1 MMQSKLLARH
11 FSDGATKLLLRCL
24 RRLVGTR
31 AMKYDLADIFAA
43 ILHVLRTGVQW
54 RDLDDDPR
62 FPPKSTVYY
71 YFAKWSKGYVFDE
84 LNQRLV
90 CKLRHAKRV
99 KQRNTK
105 PRRRQPTACVIDSK
119 TVQSRVWG
127 PREARGFD
135 GNKRINGIK
144 YHTATDTDGNVLATI
159 TAPANEHDSTWVPE
173 LLDAIRAA
181 GFYKVRYVFADAAYQ
196 GTQKY
201 ATLRGFTIE
210 VVKRSDFTAAN
221 ALKANGSKAEFV
233 VLPKRW
239 VIERSFSHL
248 VWNRRLVVS
257 YERLAAT
264 CEAFFLLGSIRLTL
278 SKFEI

>member
-1 MMQSKLLARH
+1 MQLNLFARH
-11 FSDGATKLLLRCL
+11 FSDGATKLLLRYL

-43 ILHVLRTGVQW
+43 ILHVLRTGIPW
-54 RDLDDDPR
+54 HALDDDPR

-71 YFAKWSKGYVFDE
+71 YFAKWSKAYVFDD
-84 LNQRLV
+84 LNRMIV

-99 KQRNTK
+99 KHRNTK

-135 GNKRINGIK
+135 GHKRTNGIK
-144 YHTATDTDGNVLATI
+144 FHTATDTQGNVLAAI
-159 TAPANEHDSTWVPE
+159 AAPANEHDSAWVPD

-181 GFYKVRYVFADAAYQ
+181 GFTRVRYVFADAAYA

-201 ATLRGFTIE
+201 ATLRGFTVE
-210 VVKRSDFTAAN
+210 VVKRTDFTEAK
-221 ALKANGSKAEFV
+221 ALRAKGSKAKFV

-239 VIERSFSHL
+239 VIERTFSHL

-257 YERLAAT
+257 YERLSAT
-264 CEAFFLLGSIRLTL
+264 CEGFFLLGSIRLML
-278 SKFEI
+278 SKFAI